1 MPAVPDGAVT
11 WAGCTVECYSGH
23 TYAQEPR
30 AVVTTQG
37 QRWPVAQVEH
47 RWRTPS
53 GPAFRIRTEAGN
65 LFDLHY
71 SEADDR
77 WMVRPLPA
85 AEPVAEPGE

>member
-1 MPAVPDGAVT
+1 MLGLPDGAVT

-30 AVVTTQG
+30 AAVTTKG
-37 QRWPVAQVEH
+37 LRCPIVEIRL
-47 RWRTPS
+47 RWRTPT
-53 GPAFRIRTEAGN
+53 GPAFRIRTEAGD

-77 WMVRPLPA
+77 WTVRTMPA